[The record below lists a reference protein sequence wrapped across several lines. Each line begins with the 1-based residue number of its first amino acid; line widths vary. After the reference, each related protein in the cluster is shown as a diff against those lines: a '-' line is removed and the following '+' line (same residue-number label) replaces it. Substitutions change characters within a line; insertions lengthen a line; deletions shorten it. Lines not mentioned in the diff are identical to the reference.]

1 LAFCFE
7 ASSEEN
13 GYNGD
18 NISAL
23 VEKLSNSFGVAVNS
37 MDEVSFTDEQNN
49 RIRKLH

>member
-7 ASSEEN
+7 ASSEEH